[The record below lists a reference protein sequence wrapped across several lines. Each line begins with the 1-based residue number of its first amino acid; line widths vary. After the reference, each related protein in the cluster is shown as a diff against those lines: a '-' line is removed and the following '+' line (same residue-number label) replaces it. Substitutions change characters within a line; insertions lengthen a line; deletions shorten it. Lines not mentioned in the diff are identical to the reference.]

1 MVKYLYLFVFFFWYF
16 MTETLNFTQQ
26 FILFLH
32 NPILLSCIFSWLGA
46 QFIKAAI
53 NLIYGRIHSIAE
65 LFEVMLWR
73 TGGMPS
79 SHSSLV
85 TSLCVSIGFRNGLQS
100 DLFIFSLCFFL
111 VVIRDA
117 FGVRRSSGIQAKKL
131 NEIGNELKD
140 KKIIENYKGLKE
152 VDGHTPMEVL
162 CGCLFGFFVALS
174 FCLLK

>member
-1 MVKYLYLFVFFFWYF
+1 MSPTYTFIEQFALF
-16 MTETLNFTQQ
+16 
-26 FILFLH
+26 IK
-32 NPILLSCIFSWLGA
+32 NPIFLACIFSWLGA

-53 NLIYGRIHSIAE
+53 KLIYGNIHSIGE

-79 SHSSLV
+79 SHSALV
-85 TSLCVSIGFRNGLQS
+85 TSLCVTIAFRHGLHS
-100 DLFIFSLCFFL
+100 DLFIFALCFFL

-131 NEIGNELKD
+131 NQIGNELKEKD
-140 KKIIENYKGLKE
+140 IVENYKPLKE

-162 CGCLFGFFVALS
+162 CGCLFGFLVGLS
-174 FCLLK
+174 FSLLK

>member
-1 MVKYLYLFVFFFWYF
+1 MA
-16 MTETLNFTQQ
+16 ETYSFAEQ

-46 QFIKAAI
+46 QFIKSAI
-53 NLIYGRIHSIAE
+53 KLIYGKIHSLPE
-65 LFEVMLWR
+65 LLEVMFWR

-79 SHSSLV
+79 SHSAIV
-85 TSLCVSIGFRNGLQS
+85 TSLCVTIGFRHGLNS
-100 DLFIFSLCFFL
+100 DLFMFSLCFFF

-131 NEIGNELKD
+131 NQIGTELNE
-140 KKIIENYKGLKE
+140 KKILSNYKALKE

-162 CGCLFGFFVALS
+162 CGCLVGFLIALS
-174 FCLLK
+174 FSLLK

>member
-1 MVKYLYLFVFFFWYF
+1 MA
-16 MTETLNFTQQ
+16 ETYTFTQQ

-46 QFIKAAI
+46 QFLKTAIK
-53 NLIYGRIHSIAE
+53 LIYGRVHSFSE
-65 LFEVMLWR
+65 LIEVMIWR

-79 SHSSLV
+79 SHSALV
-85 TSLCVSIGFRNGLQS
+85 TALCVTIGFRHGIHS
-100 DLFIFSLCFFL
+100 DLFVFSLCFFL

-131 NEIGNELKD
+131 NEIGSELRE
-140 KKIIENYKGLKE
+140 KKFLNNFKSLKE

-162 CGCLFGFFVALS
+162 CGCLVGFFIALS
-174 FCLLK
+174 FSLLQ

>member
-1 MVKYLYLFVFFFWYF
+1 
-16 MTETLNFTQQ
+16 MTESYSFTQQ

-46 QFIKAAI
+46 QFLKAAI
-53 NLIYGRIHSIAE
+53 KLIYGRIHSLAE
-65 LFEVMLWR
+65 LIEVMLWR

-79 SHSSLV
+79 SHSALV
-85 TSLCVSIGFRNGLQS
+85 TSLCVTIAFRHGLQS

-131 NEIGNELKD
+131 NQIGNELKD
-140 KKIIENYKGLKE
+140 KKILDNYKALKE

-162 CGCLFGFFVALS
+162 CGCLLGFLVGLS
-174 FCLLK
+174 FSLLK